1 MAETDKVKIV
11 TKITSF
17 DDVQKSLQEVENKI
31 NSLIKSV
38 NDVSE
43 KETSETEGKSGDI
56 NITRNA
62 NGTYSLECCT
72 NKGWKK
78 LFVKTDGNAGTF
90 SVYLGDKSKTD

>member
-1 MAETDKVKIV
+1 MSEKVKIL
-11 TKITSF
+11 TKVSSF
-17 DDVQKSLQEVENKI
+17 DDVQRSLQELESKLND
-31 NSLIKSV
+31 LYKSV

-43 KETSETEGKSGDI
+43 KETSETKGKSGDL

-62 NGTYSLECCT
+62 DGTYSLECCT

-78 LFVKTDGNAGTF
+78 LFVKTDGDAGTF